1 MKFTTTTFREIV
13 KKLQAFGLINIMIEQ
28 HKLTDNT
35 FIQLFIYFDDF
46 YYYEEPLGPASWAL
60 LIGGIS

>member
-35 FIQLFIYFDDF
+35 FIQLFIYFDELKNAFEDHEV
-46 YYYEEPLGPASWAL
+46 YKS
-60 LIGGIS
+60 